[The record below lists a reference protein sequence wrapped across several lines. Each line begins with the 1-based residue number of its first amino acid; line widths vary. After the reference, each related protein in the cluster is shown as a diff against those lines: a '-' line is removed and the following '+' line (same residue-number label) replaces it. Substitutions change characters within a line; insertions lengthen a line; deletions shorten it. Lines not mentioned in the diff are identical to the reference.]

1 MCIVCIVP
9 LLFKVFITL
18 NGCIQSKALP
28 LITFYIWD
36 VPTCIYMLIKLVIN
50 ILTMYD
56 RTEVYPTLFY

>member
-1 MCIVCIVP
+1 MYCMHSAFAIQSV
-9 LLFKVFITL
+9 ITL

-36 VPTCIYMLIKLVIN
+36 IPTCIYMLIKLVIN

-56 RTEVYPTLFY
+56 HTEVYPTLFY